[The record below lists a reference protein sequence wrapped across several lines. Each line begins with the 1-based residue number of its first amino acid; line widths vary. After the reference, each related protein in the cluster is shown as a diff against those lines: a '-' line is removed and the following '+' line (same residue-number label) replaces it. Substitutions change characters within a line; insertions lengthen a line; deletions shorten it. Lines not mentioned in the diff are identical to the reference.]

1 MGRWARV
8 TGVLA
13 AGIVAFALATGPAPS
28 EEKLKVG
35 FVYVGPVGDA
45 GWTYAHDQG
54 RKYLE
59 AHNPN
64 VQTAA
69 VENVAEGADSERVF
83 TDLAR
88 KGYGLIVGTSF
99 GYMDAMVKVASEFP
113 KVAFVH
119 ISGFKR
125 AKNLM
130 TAFGRIEQPRYLT
143 GLVAGAMTKT
153 HIIGYVAAHPIP
165 EVVRGINAFTLGVR
179 ATDPKATVHVVWSNT
194 WYDPAQEEQAAES
207 LLKLLD
213 FATTP
218 KEKSEVYRKVANI
231 YLTAKKPEDAEKYF
245 LEALKVDPTDT
256 DSLQWLGEIAST
268 RGGARSGQL
277 RAQPA
282 YLEKA
287 VAYYDQVIAIDPGA
301 VFAYVNKR
309 IALLK
314 YYGHE
319 IRLKQEAEQDLQA
332 AGRNRA
338 KTQEAKA
345 QIAQHDAKAAD
356 LKRQTD
362 ELAVKI
368 TELQKAKKDKEPAAA
383 VKTN

>member
-1 MGRWARV
+1 MNLRKSAMILAG
-8 TGVLA
+8 LA
-13 AGIVAFALATGPAPS
+13 AAGLLACKKPDPAAEHRDKGDELFSKDEYEAAAAEYALSLAADPKQDKLW
-28 EEKLKVG
+28 EKK
-35 FVYVGPVGDA
+35 
-45 GWTYAHDQG
+45 
-54 RKYLE
+54 
-59 AHNPN
+59 
-64 VQTAA
+64 TAA
-69 VENVAEGADSERVF
+69 
-83 TDLAR
+83 L
-88 KGYGLIVGTSF
+88 
-99 GYMDAMVKVASEFP
+99 
-113 KVAFVH
+113 
-119 ISGFKR
+119 
-125 AKNLM
+125 
-130 TAFGRIEQPRYLT
+130 
-143 GLVAGAMTKT
+143 
-153 HIIGYVAAHPIP
+153 
-165 EVVRGINAFTLGVR
+165 INAGKL
-179 ATDPKATVHVVWSNT
+179 D
-194 WYDPAQEEQAAES
+194 QAAES